1 MTAFLTL
8 LGVMLF
14 QTPSNQPDD
23 SWGFWDFQ
31 LYIGIAV
38 IVLAVLGYVWKVWIE
53 KREETETQTTGKQT
67 PKIQSPKPNPS
78 RSKKKKTPSSSVAA
92 APVIF
97 ISYRREDSSDVT
109 GRMYDRLS
117 QHFGK
122 QSVFKDVDSIPL
134 GVDFRKHLGDSVGKC
149 DVLIAVIGRQWA
161 SGEGGS
167 RLNNERDFVRVE
179 IEAALQRDIPVVP
192 VLVQGSQMPRESDLP
207 PSLHSL
213 SYRNGIAV
221 RPDPDFHQDMDRLI
235 KGIEEHLKI

>member
-1 MTAFLTL
+1 MIVYQL
-8 LGVMLF
+8 
-14 QTPSNQPDD
+14 PSNEPED

-31 LYIGIAV
+31 LYVGIAV
-38 IVLAVLGYVWKVWIE
+38 IVLVVVGYIWKSWAEKRDGTEATTAGKQPPKVW
-53 KREETETQTTGKQT
+53 
-67 PKIQSPKPNPS
+67 SPKSVPS
-78 RSKKKKTPSSSVAA
+78 RSKKKKKSPAPVAA
-92 APVIF
+92 APTVF

-149 DVLIAVIGRQWA
+149 DVLIAVIGKQWV

-167 RLNNERDFVRVE
+167 RLNDERDFVRVE

-192 VLVQGSQMPRESDLP
+192 VLVQGAQMPREGDLP
-207 PSLHSL
+207 TSLHSL

-235 KGIEEHLKI
+235 KGIEGHLRI